1 MPTAELLQ
9 VESPGR
15 GWASFLIWAATGM
28 AVAFSV
34 IAAAS
39 VGLFVMPF
47 ALVLVIWAARQS
59 RHPAEAVG
67 LVVGCGLVLIVIGL
81 VHRDDVPCGSSG
93 HLSARAGEQ
102 VSCGGFDA
110 TPWLATGA
118 AAVAFGLV
126 AYSAHSLRSS
136 RRASG

>member
-1 MPTAELLQ
+1 
-9 VESPGR
+9 
-15 GWASFLIWAATGM
+15 M

-34 IAAAS
+34 VAAAS
-39 VGLFVMPF
+39 VGPLAMPL
-47 ALVLVIWAARQS
+47 ALVLLTWAALQS

-81 VHRDDVPCGSSG
+81 VHRDDVPCGRSG
-93 HLSARAGEQ
+93 HLSARVGEH
-102 VSCGGFDA
+102 VSCGGIDA

-118 AAVAFGLV
+118 VAVAFGLV

-136 RRASG
+136 RHASG